1 MAASSFACAKRA
13 SSFRVT
19 LSQGGVA
26 GAGQHPVLQPLAV
39 AALLCCASV
48 SALAQTADRA
58 QPEVAPVA
66 AVASAARTDGSV
78 LVAAADT
85 PVLKEM
91 VVSGSRYEQDPD
103 ELPMSIDVIN
113 AQQMEEQQVRDIK
126 DVARD
131 LPNVSVKRAPARF
144 TLASGSTG
152 RDQNAGFN
160 IRGLDG
166 NRVLMMVDGLR
177 LPRSYVFSANAFG
190 RDYLDVGMVQR
201 VEVVRGATS
210 ALYGSDGMAG
220 LVNFI
225 TTEPSNLLKDGKTFG
240 GRASV
245 GYDTENTGKT
255 LGLTVAGKPN
265 DTVEWLLG
273 ANLGRSH
280 ELKNM
285 GDIDTAD
292 NRRTTPNPQRDKDA
306 SLLGKVVVRPN
317 ADQKHTFTL
326 EHVDKKADYQLY
338 TARAVPPYAATSVID
353 SASTTDMK
361 RTRGSWTGDWRN
373 LSTPL
378 LDDLKA
384 TLSYQNADSREFI
397 YEDRYTAADRT
408 RDVTYQEKTLQANV
422 QASKVVRSGAN
433 VAQKITYGVDYIRS
447 EVENLQ
453 TGLVPPVGETYP
465 LKRFPDTTES
475 SWALYAQDEIN
486 FGDWTVTPGLRFD
499 HFQIKADQAG
509 FGAQAVSL
517 SGNATSPKLGVMYR
531 VDPAWSVFGNYAA
544 GFRAPNAGQVNAF
557 FENPVGNY
565 KTIPNPDL
573 KPEKSQNLE
582 LGVRG
587 RLANVSIDVAAF
599 TGRYKDFIDD
609 QVQVGGSGKP
619 GDPLVFQSINRGKV
633 RISGVEVKGRADW
646 GRMAGIEWSTPFAWG
661 RTQGH
666 DVTTAEPL
674 SSIDPQRLT
683 VGLRANAAQ
692 WTAQLG
698 LNYTQGKKANDTT
711 NPTSGNQFLSPS
723 ATLVDLTAQWRIR
736 KDLRLNVGIYNVTDK
751 KYWRW
756 SDVRGVA
763 SNSAIADSYTQPGRS
778 AKISLVAEF

>member
-1 MAASSFACAKRA
+1 MAASTSACALLAPTSHFSPLLTDGA
-13 SSFRVT
+13 SQPWA
-19 LSQGGVA
+19 LK
-26 GAGQHPVLQPLAV
+26 PLALV
-39 AALLCCASV
+39 ALLACASG
-48 SALAQTADRA
+48 SAFAQTA
-58 QPEVAPVA
+58 
-66 AVASAARTDGSV
+66 AVGDAV
-78 LVAAADT
+78 LVAAADAPT
-85 PVLKEM
+85 MKEM

-131 LPNVSVKRAPARF
+131 MPNVSVKRAPARF
-144 TLASGSTG
+144 TLASSPAG

-166 NRVLMMVDGLR
+166 NRVLMMVDGIR

-190 RDYLDVGMVQR
+190 RDYLDVGLVQR

-255 LGLTVAGKPN
+255 LGLTLAGKPN

-273 ANLGRSH
+273 ANLGRSR

-285 GDIDTAD
+285 GDIDTTD
-292 NRRTTPNPQRDKDA
+292 SRRTTPNPQHDKDA

-326 EHVDKKADYQLY
+326 EHVNKKADYQLY
-338 TARAVPPYAATSVID
+338 TARTAPPVTASTAVLD
-353 SASTTDMK
+353 SGSTTDMK

-373 LSTPL
+373 FDAPL
-378 LDDLKA
+378 LDDVKA

-397 YEDRYTAADRT
+397 YEDRNTAADRT

-422 QASKVVRSGAN
+422 QASKVLRSGAN
-433 VAQKITYGVDYIRS
+433 LAQKITYGVDYIRS
-447 EVENLQ
+447 DVENLQ

-465 LKRFPDTTES
+465 LKRFPDTTET

-486 FGDWTVTPGLRFD
+486 FGDWTVTPGLRYD

-509 FGAQAVSL
+509 FASNAVSL

-565 KTIPNPDL
+565 KTIPNPNL

-587 RLANVSIDVAAF
+587 RLANVSLDVAAF

-609 QVQVGGSGKP
+609 QVQVGGTGAP
-619 GDPLVFQSINRGKV
+619 GDPQIFQSINRGRV
-633 RISGVEVKGRADW
+633 NISGVEVKGRADW

-666 DVTTAEPL
+666 DRTTGESLA
-674 SSIDPQRLT
+674 SIDPQRLT

-698 LNYTQGKKANDTT
+698 LNYTQRKKAQDVAAGST
-711 NPTSGNQFLSPS
+711 QFLTPS

-736 KDLRLNVGIYNVTDK
+736 KDLRLNVGLYNITDK

-763 SNSAIADSYTQPGRS
+763 SNSAIVDSYTQPGRS
-778 AKISLVAEF
+778 AKITLVAEF

>member
-1 MAASSFACAKRA
+1 MLTDGSRQPWALKPLALVALLACA
-13 SSFRVT
+13 
-19 LSQGGVA
+19 
-26 GAGQHPVLQPLAV
+26 GAP
-39 AALLCCASV
+39 
-48 SALAQTADRA
+48 ALAQTA
-58 QPEVAPVA
+58 A
-66 AVASAARTDGSV
+66 AGDAV
-78 LVAAADT
+78 LVAAADAHT
-85 PVLKEM
+85 MKEM

-103 ELPMSIDVIN
+103 DLPMSIDVIN
-113 AQQMEEQQVRDIK
+113 AQQMEEEQVRDIK

-131 LPNVSVKRAPARF
+131 MPNVSVKRAPARF
-144 TLASGSTG
+144 SATIGNTG

-190 RDYLDVGMVQR
+190 RDYLDVGLVQR

-240 GRASV
+240 GRATV
-245 GYDTENTGKT
+245 GYDTENTGKS
-255 LGLTVAGKPN
+255 LGLTVAGKPS

-273 ANLGRSH
+273 ANLGKSR

-285 GDIDTAD
+285 GDIDTTD
-292 NRRTTPNPQRDKDA
+292 SRRTTPNPQHDKDA

-338 TARAVPPYAATSVID
+338 TARTAPPVTSATAVLD
-353 SASTTDMK
+353 SGSTTDMK

-373 LSTPL
+373 FDAPL
-378 LDDLKA
+378 LDDVKA

-397 YEDRYTAADRT
+397 YEDRNTAADRT

-422 QASKVVRSGAN
+422 QASKLVRNGSN
-433 VAQKITYGVDYIRS
+433 LAQKITYGVDYIRS
-447 EVENLQ
+447 DVENLQ

-465 LKRFPDTTES
+465 LKRFPDTTET

-486 FGDWTVTPGLRFD
+486 FGDWTVTPGLRYD
-499 HFQIKADQAG
+499 HFQIKADQKG
-509 FGAQAVSL
+509 FASEAVSL

-531 VDPAWSVFGNYAA
+531 VDPAWSLFGNYAA

-565 KTIPNPDL
+565 KTIPNPNL

-587 RLANVSIDVAAF
+587 RLANVSLDVAAF

-609 QVQVGGSGKP
+609 QVQVGGTGAA
-619 GDPLVFQSINRGKV
+619 GDPLIFQSINRGRV
-633 RISGVEVKGRADW
+633 NISGVELKGRADW

-666 DVTTAEPL
+666 DRTTGESLA
-674 SSIDPQRLT
+674 SIDPQRLT

-698 LNYTQGKKANDTT
+698 VNYTQGKKAKDV
-711 NPTSGNQFLSPS
+711 PAAGNAFLSPS

-736 KDLRLNVGIYNVTDK
+736 KDLRLNVGLYNITDK

-756 SDVRGVA
+756 SDVRGLTA
-763 SNSAIADSYTQPGRS
+763 TSLPTIDAYTQPGRS
-778 AKISLVAEF
+778 ARISLVAEF

>member
-1 MAASSFACAKRA
+1 MASASAQNT
-13 SSFRVT
+13 SSANSAISAAPADPVT
-19 LSQGGVA
+19 QV
-26 GAGQHPVLQPLAV
+26 
-39 AALLCCASV
+39 
-48 SALAQTADRA
+48 ALAQAEDS
-58 QPEVAPVA
+58 
-66 AVASAARTDGSV
+66 AV
-78 LVAAADT
+78 LLAAAEG

-113 AQQMEEQQVRDIK
+113 AQQMEEQQVRDIR

-131 LPNVSVKRAPARF
+131 MPNVSVKRSPARF

-166 NRVLMMVDGLR
+166 NRVLMMVDGIR

-190 RDYLDVGMVQR
+190 RDYLDVGLVQR

-225 TTEPSNLLKDGKTFG
+225 TNEPSNLLKDGKTFG

-245 GYDTENTGKT
+245 GYDSENTGKS
-255 LGLTVAGKPN
+255 LGLTLAGKPS

-273 ANLGRSH
+273 ANLGRSR
-280 ELKNM
+280 ELKNL
-285 GDIDTAD
+285 GDIDTID
-292 NRRTTPNPQRDKDA
+292 SRRTLPNPQHDKDA
-306 SLLGKVVVRPN
+306 SLLGKVVLRPT

-326 EHVDKKADYQLY
+326 EHVDKQADYVLY
-338 TARAVPPYAATSVID
+338 TARTAPPATAATAVIG
-353 SASTTDMK
+353 SESSTDMK
-361 RTRGSWTGDWRN
+361 RTRGTWTGEWRRFDA
-373 LSTPL
+373 PV

-384 TLSYQNADSREFI
+384 TLSYQNADAREFI
-397 YEDRYTAADRT
+397 TEDRLTAADRT
-408 RDVTYQEKTLQANV
+408 RDVTYQEKTLQANL
-422 QASKVVRSGAN
+422 QASKLVRNSAS
-433 VAQKITYGVDYIRS
+433 VAQKFSYGLDYVRT

-475 SWALYAQDEIN
+475 SWALYGQDEIH
-486 FGDWTVTPGLRFD
+486 FGDWTITPGLRYD
-499 HFQIKADQAG
+499 HFRIKADQAG
-509 FGAQAVSL
+509 FNAKAVSL
-517 SGNATSPKLGVMYR
+517 SGNAISPKLGVMYR
-531 VDPAWSVFGNYAA
+531 ATPEWSVFGNYAK

-573 KPEKSQNLE
+573 KPETSQNLE

-587 RLANVSIDVAAF
+587 RLGNVALDVAAF
-599 TGRYKDFIDD
+599 TGRYKDFIEDL
-609 QVQVGGSGKP
+609 VHVGGVGTAA
-619 GDPLVFQSINRGKV
+619 DPLVYQSINRGRV
-633 RISGVEVKGRADW
+633 SISGVEVKGRADW
-646 GRMAGIEWSTPFAWG
+646 GRYAGISWSSPFAWG
-661 RTQGH
+661 RTQGR
-666 DVTTAEPL
+666 DRNTGEPVA
-674 SSIDPQRLT
+674 SIDPQRLT
-683 VGLRANAAQ
+683 LGLRADAAQ

-698 LNYTQGKKANDTT
+698 LNYTQGKKAKDTT
-711 NPTSGNQFLSPS
+711 ALATGAQFLSPS
-723 ATLVDLTAQWRIR
+723 ATVVDLTAQWRIR
-736 KDLRLNVGIYNVTDK
+736 KDLRLNVGLYNLTDK

-756 SDVRGVA
+756 SDVRGMAA
-763 SNSAIADSYTQPGRS
+763 SSAVIDAYTQPGRS
-778 AKISLVAEF
+778 AKVSLVAEF